1 MRLCSNCCHI
11 HLCFD
16 VNVFYG
22 MTLTR
27 VFGRLWVGFIRM
39 HLFFYACV
47 VLYWHT
53 CRTLNIYLFLCHT
66 CFHEISHPLLQN
78 LRLCYIVAVSVYS
91 FSKNIHNMTHAS
103 FGIHINVC
111 VFAHLCDLW
120 FHVSI
125 SERMRCF
132 RKMHACDVWRIYRY
146 FVHMWI
152 FVEESVTFCV
162 RKRKFCTHVF
172 WWSHACVCFDAI
184 CFCFVHMFVIRRV
197 CVIWKPR
204 LRLMFD
210 IHDYFG
216 YIFVYLQLHLLNENQ
231 HVCVFVD
238 VSVMYVLY
246 SVDVVT
252 QVLLWWHAYV
262 WLSAHLCDIGTN
274 LSIRLRMQDCHTSV
288 IVFCRWGCH

>member
-1 MRLCSNCCHI
+1 
-11 HLCFD
+11 
-16 VNVFYG
+16 

-27 VFGRLWVGFIRM
+27 VFGRLWVGLIRM

-66 CFHEISHPLLQN
+66 CFHVISHPLLQN

-91 FSKNIHNMTHAS
+91 FSKIIHNMTHAS
-103 FGIHINVC
+103 FRIHNNVW

-125 SERMRCF
+125 SERMCCF

-162 RKRKFCTHVF
+162 RNRKFCTHVF
-172 WWSHACVCFDAI
+172 GWSHACVCFDANVFL
-184 CFCFVHMFVIRRV
+184 FCA
-197 CVIWKPR
+197 
-204 LRLMFD
+204 
-210 IHDYFG
+210 
-216 YIFVYLQLHLLNENQ
+216 
-231 HVCVFVD
+231 HVCNTPRMRHLKATLTSNV
-238 VSVMYVLY
+238 
-246 SVDVVT
+246 
-252 QVLLWWHAYV
+252 WHT
-262 WLSAHLCDIGTN
+262 WLFRLHICLFPITSIERKSTRLC
-274 LSIRLRMQDCHTSV
+274 L
-288 IVFCRWGCH
+288 CRC

>member
-27 VFGRLWVGFIRM
+27 VFGRLWVGLIRM

-66 CFHEISHPLLQN
+66 CFHVISHPLLQN

-91 FSKNIHNMTHAS
+91 FSKIIHNMTHAS
-103 FGIHINVC
+103 FRIHNNVW

-120 FHVSI
+120 FHVCI
-125 SERMRCF
+125 SERMCCF

-162 RKRKFCTHVF
+162 RNRKFCTHVF
-172 WWSHACVCFDAI
+172 GWSHACVCFDAKLFL
-184 CFCFVHMFVIRRV
+184 FCA
-197 CVIWKPR
+197 
-204 LRLMFD
+204 
-210 IHDYFG
+210 
-216 YIFVYLQLHLLNENQ
+216 
-231 HVCVFVD
+231 HVCNTPRMRHLKATLTSNV
-238 VSVMYVLY
+238 
-246 SVDVVT
+246 
-252 QVLLWWHAYV
+252 WHT
-262 WLSAHLCDIGTN
+262 WLFRLHICLFAITSIQRKSTRLC
-274 LSIRLRMQDCHTSV
+274 L
-288 IVFCRWGCH
+288 CRC